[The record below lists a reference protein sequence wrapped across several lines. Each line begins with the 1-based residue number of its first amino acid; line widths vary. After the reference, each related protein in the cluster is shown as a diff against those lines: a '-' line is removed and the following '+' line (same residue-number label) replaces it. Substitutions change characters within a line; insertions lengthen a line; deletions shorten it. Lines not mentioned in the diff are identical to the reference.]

1 MKEEGVKKVNMSILE
16 TEIDLITSIKNDF
29 AIFENSSDLPVLD
42 YPSRLEMGMMA
53 ICLRGT
59 TRMSIDLKE
68 YTFGANDMVIV
79 LADQIVQQ
87 HQRSDDFLC
96 CVFAVSIKF
105 AQEAILSYRQFL
117 PTLLRIKEDPR
128 ILLKPE
134 EVVSVLEYCSFLR
147 QRVNM
152 RDNCFRREIAKSLF
166 HALFYEL
173 GNIMN
178 RHAPAVGRQ
187 VKTRRDEVFEQFMH
201 LLRDHYKAQRS
212 VTFYADKLCLTPKHL
227 SNVVKGLTG
236 KIGRRVD
243 RRLCDSRSQ
252 GLAEI
257 DHFDDPASVR
267 SAEFREPVFFRQI
280 FQAAYRSLS
289 DPVPADVGGM
299 PLKISGPIGP
309 DIF

>member
-1 MKEEGVKKVNMSILE
+1 MKEEGVKKVNMSMLE
-16 TEIDLITSIKNDF
+16 AEIDLITSIKDDF

-68 YTFGANDMVIV
+68 YTFGANDMVIG

-105 AQEAILSYRQFL
+105 AQEAILSYRHQKVRL
-117 PTLLRIKEDPR
+117 EGKKIIKEDPR
-128 ILLKPE
+128 IPLKPE

-178 RHAPAVGRQ
+178 RHAPVVGRQ
-187 VKTRRDEVFEQFMH
+187 VKTRRDEVFEQFI
-201 LLRDHYKAQRS
+201 KPS
-212 VTFYADKLCLTPKHL
+212 V
-227 SNVVKGLTG
+227 V
-236 KIGRRVD
+236 
-243 RRLCDSRSQ
+243 
-252 GLAEI
+252 
-257 DHFDDPASVR
+257 
-267 SAEFREPVFFRQI
+267 
-280 FQAAYRSLS
+280 
-289 DPVPADVGGM
+289 
-299 PLKISGPIGP
+299 
-309 DIF
+309 

>member
-128 ILLKPE
+128 IPLKPE

-187 VKTRRDEVFEQFMH
+187 VKTCRDEVFEQFIH
-201 LLRDHYKAQRS
+201 LVRDHYKAQRS

-236 KIGRRVD
+236 KSAGAWIDDYVILEAKALLKSTTLTILQVSEALNFANQSFFGKYFKQHTGVSPTQYRR
-243 RRLCDSRSQ
+243 
-252 GLAEI
+252 
-257 DHFDDPASVR
+257 
-267 SAEFREPVFFRQI
+267 
-280 FQAAYRSLS
+280 
-289 DPVPADVGGM
+289 M
-299 PLKISGPIGP
+299 
-309 DIF
+309 

>member
-128 ILLKPE
+128 ILLNCSSIAKGYGFRSGILFVLAPE
-134 EVVSVLEYCSFLR
+134 SQHARQLFPSRDRQEPVPCSFLR
-147 QRVNM
+147 IGQYHEPS
-152 RDNCFRREIAKSLF
+152 CSRRRTAGENAS
-166 HALFYEL
+166 
-173 GNIMN
+173 G
-178 RHAPAVGRQ
+178 
-187 VKTRRDEVFEQFMH
+187 
-201 LLRDHYKAQRS
+201 RS
-212 VTFYADKLCLTPKHL
+212 VRTVH
-227 SNVVKGLTG
+227 S
-236 KIGRRVD
+236 
-243 RRLCDSRSQ
+243 
-252 GLAEI
+252 
-257 DHFDDPASVR
+257 
-267 SAEFREPVFFRQI
+267 
-280 FQAAYRSLS
+280 
-289 DPVPADVGGM
+289 
-299 PLKISGPIGP
+299 SGPGSL
-309 DIF
+309 

>member
-105 AQEAILSYRQFL
+105 AQEAILSYR
-117 PTLLRIKEDPR
+117 
-128 ILLKPE
+128 
-134 EVVSVLEYCSFLR
+134 
-147 QRVNM
+147 
-152 RDNCFRREIAKSLF
+152 
-166 HALFYEL
+166 
-173 GNIMN
+173 
-178 RHAPAVGRQ
+178 
-187 VKTRRDEVFEQFMH
+187 
-201 LLRDHYKAQRS
+201 
-212 VTFYADKLCLTPKHL
+212 
-227 SNVVKGLTG
+227 
-236 KIGRRVD
+236 
-243 RRLCDSRSQ
+243 
-252 GLAEI
+252 
-257 DHFDDPASVR
+257 
-267 SAEFREPVFFRQI
+267 
-280 FQAAYRSLS
+280 
-289 DPVPADVGGM
+289 
-299 PLKISGPIGP
+299 
-309 DIF
+309 

>member
-105 AQEAILSYRQFL
+105 AQEAILSYWQFL

-128 ILLKPE
+128 IPLKPE

-166 HALFYEL
+166 HGFLHLTALVLPIHVDKIDQNHPGKVPQPNLPGDLPHRRHIL
-173 GNIMN
+173 GKGEIL
-178 RHAPAVGRQ
+178 PAVAFHKGAAVHIHGAHGFPLVDHQ
-187 VKTRRDEVFEQFMH
+187 V
-201 LLRDHYKAQRS
+201 
-212 VTFYADKLCLTPKHL
+212 
-227 SNVVKGLTG
+227 
-236 KIGRRVD
+236 
-243 RRLCDSRSQ
+243 
-252 GLAEI
+252 
-257 DHFDDPASVR
+257 
-267 SAEFREPVFFRQI
+267 
-280 FQAAYRSLS
+280 AA
-289 DPVPADVGGM
+289 
-299 PLKISGPIGP
+299 I
-309 DIF
+309 